1 MVLLS
6 AGVIGIPK
14 GRQRRESLGRLDD
27 EFPQRQLISQL
38 LASLPGCLLSRRLH
52 PVVAASVVNHDLPL
66 VPRDKANHPS
76 GG

>member
-1 MVLLS
+1 
-6 AGVIGIPK
+6 
-14 GRQRRESLGRLDD
+14 
-27 EFPQRQLISQL
+27 
-38 LASLPGCLLSRRLH
+38 LSRRLH